1 MTPRPSP
8 DDTWRYR
15 APFGRCAFRQELD
28 TPFSDYILT
37 DWSVIKAKIVEA
49 LAQPRQRRKEARPA
63 ELVAAALELFVA
75 KGFVGTRLEDVAAR
89 AGVSKGTLYL
99 YFDSKEAL
107 FKAVIQEGIVP
118 ILEEGAGLIDS
129 FEGSTADL
137 LRALIGEWWQR
148 IGNTPLAGVPK
159 LMISEAGNFPE
170 LATYYNDAVITRGRD
185 LMRRTLK
192 RGIAS
197 GEFRTIDVETA
208 IDVIFAPVLLMVIW
222 RYSLGVCC
230 GTSHD
235 PQTYLK
241 SHFDL
246 TLSGLLAQNGK

>member
-1 MTPRPSP
+1 M
-8 DDTWRYR
+8 
-15 APFGRCAFRQELD
+15 E
-28 TPFSDYILT
+28 
-37 DWSVIKAKIVEA
+37 VIVH
-49 LAQPRQRRKEARPA
+49 PRQRRKEARPA
-63 ELVAAALELFVA
+63 ELMAAALELFVE
-75 KGFVGTRLEDVAAR
+75 KGFAGTRLDDVAAR

-118 ILEEGAGLIDS
+118 ILEQGAGLIDA
-129 FEGSTADL
+129 FRGSSAEL

-170 LATYYNDAVITRGRD
+170 LAVYYHDTVIVRGRD
-185 LMRRTLK
+185 LIRRTLQ
-192 RGIAS
+192 RGIAA
-197 GEFRTIDVETA
+197 GEFRLVDIETA
-208 IDVIFAPVLLMVIW
+208 IDVIFAPVLMLVIW

-230 GTSHD
+230 GGRHD

-241 SHFDL
+241 THLDL
-246 TLSGLLAQNGK
+246 ALQGLALPVASGTRRSPK